1 MHGCPTKSQEC
12 VLITVCSVHTSGKDT
27 TSSNSLLC
35 YEILLSSPQNRNHY
49 PCTRARRN
57 DKASSIG
64 LSSDSIHQE
73 TMSLTSSL
81 VRCSSEEDFQ
91 SARQSLH
98 HYLTAVVHNGCFTH
112 FLLRSFYAILFSA
125 SSFPIICRC
134 YGLHSIGNFQ
144 PYLPLSIHR
153 NARDVAKKSTPQP
166 QWMIWHDGGKGNS
179 GCLRSL
185 ANNKKRLV

>member
-1 MHGCPTKSQEC
+1 MLRNFPAQTKQGHFDIEHRMKSC
-12 VLITVCSVHTSGKDT
+12 MDAPRNHKSVFLLLFVHNSGKDT

-35 YEILLSSPQNRNHY
+35 YEILLSSPQNLNHY

-166 QWMIWHDGGKGNS
+166 Q
-179 GCLRSL
+179 
-185 ANNKKRLV
+185 